1 MLFPKEAAGNFSTL
15 RARMRLVQNGVN
27 GLDMG
32 DMSYVTSGFAPL
44 SGRLVQAVTLQGEV
58 SGGSSGGEA

>member
-1 MLFPKEAAGNFSTL
+1 MLFPKETAGNFSTL

-27 GLDMG
+27 GLDMS
-32 DMSYVTSGFAPL
+32 DMSYVTSGYAPL

-58 SGGSSGGEA
+58 SGGGGGGEA